1 MELNAGRC
9 YSALKA
15 RDARFDG
22 RFFVAVSTTGIY
34 CRPVCTARIPRRD
47 RCSFFANAA
56 AAERA
61 GYRPCLRCRPEL
73 APGQAP
79 VDAVRT
85 AAHWAVAR
93 IEAGALNEG
102 DLERLAAE
110 YGISSRQLRRVVETE
125 FGVTPVELAQTRRL
139 LLAKQLLTDSALG
152 MTDIAFASGFAS
164 VRRFNHLFKTRYGLN
179 PTALR
184 RQARPPAHADVIT
197 LKLAYRPPLDW
208 PRLVAFL
215 TSRGAAGV
223 ECAAGRRYLRTASL
237 EIGGKTHRGWI
248 AAEPLPQQ
256 NALRLEIS
264 STLMPALAPLL
275 ARVRRLF
282 DLDANP
288 RVIEEQLSRDT
299 RLKPIVRRQA
309 GLRVPGAF
317 DAFELALRVVL
328 GQQVSV
334 KAASTLFGRC
344 AAAFGESAAA
354 GSAVAGSAAA
364 ASANMPDERL
374 KFYAPTAE
382 RVAAAGLGELA
393 ALGLTKKRAET
404 IHALACAIADGELRL
419 EPGVDVDQTMLALQA
434 LPGIGAWTA
443 HYIAMRALGYPDAF
457 PHADLGLMKAL
468 RLRKAGDMLAAAEP
482 WRPWRAYAAHHLWA
496 SLK

>member
-1 MELNAGRC
+1 MELDARRC

-34 CRPVCTARIPRRD
+34 CRPVCTARIPGRD

-73 APGQAP
+73 APGHAP
-79 VDAVRT
+79 TDAVRT
-85 AAHWAVAR
+85 AARWAVAR
-93 IEAGALNEG
+93 IETGALNEG

-152 MTDIAFASGFAS
+152 MTEVAFASGFSS

-184 RQARPPAHADVIT
+184 RQAGPPAHGDAIT

-208 PRLVAFL
+208 PRLLAFL

-223 ECAAGRRYLRTASL
+223 ECAQDQRYLRTASV

-248 AAEPLPQQ
+248 AAAPLPQQ

-264 STLMPALAPLL
+264 SSLMPALAPLL

-288 RVIEEQLSRDT
+288 RVIEEQLLRDT

-317 DAFELALRVVL
+317 DAFELALRAVL

-354 GSAVAGSAAA
+354 GSAVAGSAA
-364 ASANMPDERL
+364 MPDERL
-374 KFYAPTAE
+374 QFYAPTAE
-382 RVAAAGLGELA
+382 RVAAAGSSELA

-404 IHALACAIADGELRL
+404 IRALARALAEGELRL
-419 EPGVDVDQTMLALQA
+419 EPGVDVDRTMQALQA

-468 RLRKAGDMLAAAEP
+468 GLRRPADMLAAAEP

-496 SLK
+496 SLKQT

>member
-1 MELNAGRC
+1 MELDARRC

-34 CRPVCTARIPRRD
+34 CRPVCTARIPGRD

-56 AAERA
+56 SAERA

-73 APGQAP
+73 APGHAP
-79 VDAVRT
+79 TDAVRT

-152 MTDIAFASGFAS
+152 MTEVAFASGFAS

-184 RQARPPAHADVIT
+184 REGKPIAHADVIT

-208 PRLVAFL
+208 SRLVAFL
-215 TSRGAAGV
+215 ASRGAAGV
-223 ECAAGRRYLRTASL
+223 ECAAGQRYLRTASVDA
-237 EIGGKTHRGWI
+237 GGMTHRGWF

-256 NALRLEIS
+256 NALRLDVS

-288 RVIEEQLSRDT
+288 RIIEEHLSRDA
-299 RLKPIVRRQA
+299 RLKPIVQRQP

-317 DAFELALRVVL
+317 DGFELALRAVL

-334 KAASTLFGRC
+334 TAASTLFGRC
-344 AAAFGESAAA
+344 AAAFGEPASAE
-354 GSAVAGSAAA
+354 SAVVNSI
-364 ASANMPDERL
+364 SMPHEQL
-374 KFYAPTAE
+374 KFFAPTAE
-382 RVAAAGLGELA
+382 RLAGATLRELI
-393 ALGLTKKRAET
+393 ALGLPKKRAET
-404 IHALACAIADGELRL
+404 IRALARTIADGELRL
-419 EPGVDVDQTMLALQA
+419 EPGVDIEETMQGLEA

-468 RLRKAGDMLAAAEP
+468 GLRKAGDMLAAAEP

-496 SLK
+496 SLN